1 MKAKII
7 CMIVTVSMLGA
18 KSTSSL
24 SKRSGWETYKGEY
37 TLDSSYNG
45 SQIAEHMN
53 KTEIVGQTDRVPH
66 RPAAELRKQPFRNEL
81 FHEVLSTTYVASAS
95 PLNKRSEWKKYF
107 DNYKAVGTIYIVDER
122 PEGGNF
128 VYNYD
133 RAVRRFTPAS
143 TFKIPHALFV
153 LDAGI
158 VKNEFQVFPWDGIER
173 SVGVEKYDA
182 VWNSSQ
188 TLSSSMRYS
197 VVWLYQQFA
206 QELSS
211 RKEMDYMSRSG
222 YGNVVV
228 GEDIEQFW
236 LDGSLEISALEQV
249 AFLQKLYRN
258 QLPFAI
264 EHQRLVKDIMITE
277 AGSDYKIRSKTGWG
291 TPEDKD
297 GVGWYVGWVERDDG
311 AIFFAANIEMPNG
324 QSDLSK
330 RTSIVKDILRDID
343 ALN

>member
-1 MKAKII
+1 MNR
-7 CMIVTVSMLGA
+7 
-18 KSTSSL
+18 
-24 SKRSGWETYKGEY
+24 RSQWQKHE
-37 TLDSSYNG
+37 
-45 SQIAEHMN
+45 
-53 KTEIVGQTDRVPH
+53 
-66 RPAAELRKQPFRNEL
+66 RNTAD
-81 FHEVLSTTYVASAS
+81 TTHIASAS
-95 PLNKRSEWKKYF
+95 LIERPEWGRYF
-107 DNYKAVGTIYIVDER
+107 SNGNAVGTIYIVDER
-122 PEGGNF
+122 GEGGI
-128 VYNYD
+128 VYNRD

-158 VKNEFQVFPWDGIER
+158 VEDEFQVFPWDGVER

-188 TLSSSMRYS
+188 TLPSSMRYS

-206 QELSS
+206 RELGSEKEVDYLSS
-211 RKEMDYMSRSG
+211 LD
-222 YGNVVV
+222 YGNATI
-228 GEDIEQFW
+228 GEDVEQFW

-258 QLPFAI
+258 QLPFAV

-297 GVGWYVGWVERDDG
+297 SVGWYVGWVERDDG
-311 AIFFAANIEMPNG
+311 AVFFAANIEMPNG
-324 QSDLSK
+324 QADLSK
-330 RTSIVKDILRDID
+330 RTSIVKDILRDLD
-343 ALN
+343 ALD